1 MKQFFFT
8 LTILA
13 FIFSGCSGIKVTA
26 DHDSNVDFTKYKT
39 YSYLG
44 WTEKSD
50 VIINEFSKRRLE
62 ASFASEFN
70 NRNMTY
76 VLEGGDI
83 EVSLFL
89 VAEQKTAVSA
99 YTDYYGGYGGYGYY
113 GMGVGVGY
121 GYGPSWGWGAGYSS
135 TSYHEYDYT
144 DGTLVCDVFDGAEK
158 KLIWQSVASGTLGD
172 SPSNKKIIQTV
183 QKIMSLYPVPV
194 NKEK

>member
-1 MKQFFFT
+1 MRRI
-8 LTILA
+8 ILSLIAIA
-13 FIFSGCSGIKVTA
+13 FIFSGCSSIKVTA
-26 DHDSNVDFTKYKT
+26 DYDGSVDFTKYKT
-39 YSYLG
+39 YSYIG

-62 ASFASEFN
+62 AAFASEFN
-70 NRNMTY
+70 NRNMKY
-76 VLEGGDI
+76 VLADGDI

-113 GMGVGVGY
+113 GMSVGGGY
-121 GYGPSWGWGAGYSS
+121 GYGPAWGWGAGHSS

-172 SPSNKKIIQTV
+172 NPSSKSIIQTV
-183 QKIMSLYPVPV
+183 KKIMSLYPTPL
-194 NKEK
+194 EKSK